1 MDIVEGT
8 FRMYKIAIRK
18 LLSPLKLFIHYK
30 GGVREDNIETGGYA
44 GEKNK
49 KPARDLRIYYSL
61 TNPKPEAGSCEG
73 WAENTGCLTFEAT
86 DDRVFNREYLFLKL
100 ETTGG
105 CQGHMKLVFPKQ
117 DIADLKA
124 FREKEAAKA
133 RGAMAGAPVGAPAAA
148 KAKTK
153 L

>member
-1 MDIVEGT
+1 
-8 FRMYKIAIRK
+8 MYKIAIRK

-30 GGVREDNIETGGYA
+30 GGVREDTIESNGPP

-73 WAENTGCLTFEAT
+73 WVENTGCLTFEAN
-86 DDRVFNREYLFLKL
+86 DDRVFNREYLYLKL
-100 ETTGG
+100 ETKRG

-124 FREKEAAKA
+124 HREKEAAKA
-133 RGAMAGAPVGAPAAA
+133 RGAMAGAPVGAPPAA
-148 KAKTK
+148 KPKNK